1 MMYSKVGH
9 SSDLGINNVLYDAS
23 LYYVSLINVLFQ
35 FCMSYLNF
43 LLLDALESF
52 SAYSDDSID
61 LVYVRGNIG
70 TLRPSLWTNGLKL
83 NTAR

>member
-9 SSDLGINNVLYDAS
+9 SSDLDINNVLYDAS

-35 FCMSYLNF
+35 FCMSHLNF

-61 LVYVRGNIG
+61 LVYVKGILVHCVHLYG
-70 TLRPSLWTNGLKL
+70 QMV
-83 NTAR
+83 